1 MERIELMERVSV
13 PRMSVAGP
21 TARVTCD
28 TWVSVQNPEPYIVR
42 IVREPAPETTL
53 GDVVLGA
60 LGLTGVLT
68 LIALVLGALLAFAM
82 IRWHHRHPPE
92 RNHLPPVSPLV
103 PDPDAPPSSPAR

>member
-1 MERIELMERVSV
+1 M
-13 PRMSVAGP
+13 P
-21 TARVTCD
+21 CD

-42 IVREPAPETTL
+42 IIREPAPETTL

-68 LIALVLGALLAFAM
+68 LIALALGALLAFGL

-92 RNHLPPVSPLV
+92 RRHLPPVSPLV
-103 PDPDAPPSSPAR
+103 PDQSAPPSSQAR